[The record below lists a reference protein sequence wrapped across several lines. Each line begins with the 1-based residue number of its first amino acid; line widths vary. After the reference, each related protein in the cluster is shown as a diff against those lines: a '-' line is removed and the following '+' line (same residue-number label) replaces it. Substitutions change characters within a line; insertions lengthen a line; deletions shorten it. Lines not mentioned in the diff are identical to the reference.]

1 MVIVVLICLF
11 VGTLLLYALFNKL
24 INAPERIECVDAGPV
39 ASVDP
44 QDLHSRVK
52 FEPMGIFRT
61 EDGKLLT
68 SADYQRITVSGNCMG
83 PKGIRSGQ
91 DLLVEKIKGG
101 RDLSLKKGDIL
112 LIHVPDK
119 DIYKIRAY
127 EKKTDKDPNVYETY
141 YYDEA
146 RKKVLSSKPHKKDY
160 VQGVVRYI
168 LPNKIKQGNSFS
180 S

>member
-11 VGTLLLYALFNKL
+11 VVTLLLYALFNKL
-24 INAPERIECVDAGPV
+24 INAPEWIECVDAGPV
-39 ASVDP
+39 SSVDP
-44 QDLHSRVK
+44 QELHSRVK

-83 PKGIRSGQ
+83 PREEIRSGQ
-91 DLLVEKIKGG
+91 DLLVEKIKDG

-119 DIYKIRAY
+119 NIYKIRAY

-146 RKKVLSSKPHKKDY
+146 GNKVPSSKPHKKDY

-168 LPNKIKQGNSFS
+168 LP
-180 S
+180 

>member
-39 ASVDP
+39 ASVDS
-44 QDLHSRVK
+44 QALHSRVK

-68 SADYQRITVSGNCMG
+68 SADYQRITVSGNCMV
-83 PKGIRSGQ
+83 PRGILSGQ
-91 DLLVEKIKGG
+91 DLLVEKIKDG
-101 RDLSLKKGDIL
+101 RDLSLKEGDIL

-119 DIYKIRAY
+119 NLYKIRAY
-127 EKKTDKDPNVYETY
+127 EEKTDENPNVYKTY

-146 RKKVLSSKPHKKDY
+146 GEKKYSSKPHKKDY
-160 VQGVVRYI
+160 IQGVVRYI
-168 LPNKIKQGNSFS
+168 LPIR
-180 S
+180 

>member
-39 ASVDP
+39 SSVDP

-52 FEPMGIFRT
+52 FEPMGIFRS

-68 SADYQRITVSGNCMG
+68 SADYQRITVSGNCMV
-83 PKGIRSGQ
+83 PRGICSGQ
-91 DLLVEKIKGG
+91 DLLVEKIKDG
-101 RDLSLKKGDIL
+101 RDLSLKEGDIL

-119 DIYKIRAY
+119 NLYKIRAY
-127 EKKTDKDPNVYETY
+127 EEKTDENPNVYKTY

-146 RKKVLSSKPHKKDY
+146 GEKKYSSKPHKKDY
-160 VQGVVRYI
+160 IQGVVRYI
-168 LPNKIKQGNSFS
+168 LPIR
-180 S
+180 

>member
-39 ASVDP
+39 SSVDP

-52 FEPMGIFRT
+52 FEPMGIFRS

-68 SADYQRITVSGNCMG
+68 SADYQRITVSGNCMV
-83 PKGIRSGQ
+83 PRGIRSGQ
-91 DLLVEKIKGG
+91 DLLVEKIKDG
-101 RDLSLKKGDIL
+101 RDLSLKEGDIL

-119 DIYKIRAY
+119 NLYKIRAY
-127 EKKTDKDPNVYETY
+127 EEKTDKNPNVYKTY

-146 RKKVLSSKPHKKDY
+146 GEKKYSSKPHKKDY
-160 VQGVVRYI
+160 IQGVVRYI
-168 LPNKIKQGNSFS
+168 LPIR
-180 S
+180 